1 MYAAKSLIY
10 ITNMNFLFID
20 CLEESIRIQ
29 PTPFFMVESMVDS
42 MVEAMVDSMVEAMVE
57 AMAE

>member
-10 ITNMNFLFID
+10 IKNMNFVFID

-29 PTPFFMVESMVDS
+29 PTPFFMVE
-42 MVEAMVDSMVEAMVE
+42 AMVDAMVE